1 MIRPVFPRAASTLPV
16 VGLLLFGAL
25 RLPAQTVQAEARLE
39 AIGPKPF
46 VYVPAV
52 AFGIRT
58 GRYVRTSIGTT
69 LGDPRRID
77 LIARFS
83 FDPFRER
90 RLALSVGGGVSVYRD
105 ATYLAIVADLEGQT
119 VRRFVPFVQAALGG
133 GPRFA
138 IGLRQSIRGRR

>member
-1 MIRPVFPRAASTLPV
+1 MTRFVTLCAAK
-16 VGLLLFGAL
+16 GLLFLLLSSAAT
-25 RLPAQTVQAEARLE
+25 RAQTLQAEARFE
-39 AIGPKPF
+39 AIGPTPY

-52 AFGIRT
+52 AFGVRT
-58 GRYVRTSIGTT
+58 GRYLRTSIGTT

-77 LIARFS
+77 LITRFS

-105 ATYLAIVADLEGQT
+105 ETYLAIVADLEGQT

-138 IGLRQSIRGRR
+138 LGVRQSIRGRR

>member
-1 MIRPVFPRAASTLPV
+1 VTHCIVTPSVAR
-16 VGLLLFGAL
+16 GLLLLLLFASAPL
-25 RLPAQTVQAEARLE
+25 DAQTVQAEARFE
-39 AIGPKPF
+39 AIGPRPY

-52 AFGIRT
+52 AFGVRT

-77 LIARFS
+77 VLSRFS

-105 ATYLAIVADLEGQT
+105 ATYLAIVADLEGPT
-119 VRRFVPFVQAALGG
+119 MRRLVPFVQAGLGG
-133 GPRFA
+133 GPRFSA
-138 IGLRQSIRGRR
+138 GIRQAIRGRR